1 MLIELAIREVVSEQL
16 VTQVLG
22 GGGGN
27 EIQGIW
33 GTTGVPN
40 LDYGAGATDFDRDD
54 VLDWFDNVRLAK
66 SDGGM
71 FSCVMGDGLW
81 KLCERTTRGTD
92 GTSSAGYTEIQRFL
106 LETGAPHM
114 GMVEGEQAYH
124 YSDLSPTGVTNPG
137 LFFKADRCLLWLYGD
152 SMFLEYVPQ
161 TSRKTIWKLVAE
173 ANFIINRPAQN
184 AASSQSCLESKG

>member
-16 VTQVLG
+16 VTQILL

-33 GTTGVPN
+33 GTTGVQN

-71 FSCVMGDGLW
+71 YTAVMGDGLW
-81 KLCERTTRGTD
+81 KLMEKTPRGTD
-92 GTSSAGYTEIQRFL
+92 GDQQRGLHRDQPVPLGDRRSAHGNGRGRAGVPL
-106 LETGAPHM
+106 LRPQPDRRNQSRPVLQGGP
-114 GMVEGEQAYH
+114 
-124 YSDLSPTGVTNPG
+124 LS
-137 LFFKADRCLLWLYGD
+137 
-152 SMFLEYVPQ
+152 
-161 TSRKTIWKLVAE
+161 LVAV
-173 ANFIINRPAQN
+173 R
-184 AASSQSCLESKG
+184 

>member
-33 GTTGVPN
+33 GTTGVTN
-40 LDYGAGATDFDRDD
+40 VDYGAAQANFDRQD
-54 VLDWFDNVRLAK
+54 VLDWFNHVRLAK
-66 SDGGM
+66 SDGAM
-71 FSCVMGDGLW
+71 FTAVMGDGLW
-81 KLCERTTRGTD
+81 KLLEKTPRGTD
-92 GTSSAGYTEIQRFL
+92 GTSSAGYTEISQYL

-114 GMVEGEQAYH
+114 GMVEGEQGFH
-124 YSDLSPTGVTNPG
+124 YADLSPTGVEDAG

-161 TSRKTIWKLVAE
+161 ASRKTIWKLVAE

-184 AASSQSCLESKG
+184 AARIKQA